1 MHTLA
6 QHLDSTDSSITLESS
21 AQASKMPTRAGFVAT
36 LGRPNAGKSALL
48 NYLVGEHLS
57 LVSHKAN
64 ATRKRMQLIAP
75 FKPLNAQIIFIDTPG
90 LHRQEKLLNQYM
102 LKEALKAMSDC
113 DIALFVAPISD
124 SVAHYEAFLQEAGG
138 KRHIIVLSKV
148 DTCPKAT
155 LLAKMAEYQ
164 KYEKHFLALVP
175 FSIKRGFKRE
185 VLLEVIAR
193 FLPEAPFYYDS
204 EMLSPELLREI
215 YKEKIRESV
224 FENVSDEIPYESD
237 VMITSF
243 KEAQN
248 SDDIDRIYADII
260 VEKQSQKAVMIGK
273 DANTIKRISKSARAK
288 IVALSGG
295 EVFLKLSVVV
305 KKAWSKKSQNLKEL
319 GYDFTL

>member
-1 MHTLA
+1 M
-6 QHLDSTDSSITLESS
+6 
-21 AQASKMPTRAGFVAT
+21 
-36 LGRPNAGKSALL
+36 
-48 NYLVGEHLS
+48 
-57 LVSHKAN
+57 
-64 ATRKRMQLIAP
+64 
-75 FKPLNAQIIFIDTPG
+75 
-90 LHRQEKLLNQYM
+90 
-102 LKEALKAMSDC
+102 
-113 DIALFVAPISD
+113 
-124 SVAHYEAFLQEAGG
+124 
-138 KRHIIVLSKV
+138 
-148 DTCPKAT
+148 
-155 LLAKMAEYQ
+155 
-164 KYEKHFLALVP
+164 
-175 FSIKRGFKRE
+175 
-185 VLLEVIAR
+185 IAR